1 MADRM
6 DGVGRDDAR
15 ARRGV
20 GATMREIL
28 DVMEQVGRAPFL
40 PEGQRPYAYADLPL
54 PIGHGQTNSQPSTVA
69 EMLELLEVPPGASVL
84 DVGCGSGWTTAILAR
99 LVGPDGRVVG
109 VERIPDLTRRAREA
123 VDAQQVPWAQV
134 RQAVPGILGL
144 PDEGPYDRILV
155 SAEADRMPAEL
166 VDQLAPGGTMVIP
179 VGWSMHRVRKD
190 LSGTVRDTTH
200 GYYSFVPLIR

>member
-1 MADRM
+1 M
-6 DGVGRDDAR
+6 DAVTSAFSAIPRSG
-15 ARRGV
+15 
-20 GATMREIL
+20 
-28 DVMEQVGRAPFL
+28 FL
-40 PEGQRPYAYADLPL
+40 PRSQRRRAGFDGPL

-99 LVGPDGRVVG
+99 LVGPSGRVVG

-155 SAEADRMPAEL
+155 SAEADRMPTEL

-179 VGWSMHRVRKD
+179 VGWAMHRVRKD
-190 LSGTVRDTTH
+190 SSGKVRDTTH
-200 GYYSFVPLIR
+200 GYYSFVPLVR